1 MKLTNIQQDLV
12 SKSLIAAKI
21 TKNQKKEERQQE
33 LKNLLMNTVNLTKL
47 LEEQIKIFK
56 MKGIYGSENI

>member
-12 SKSLIAAKI
+12 SKSLIATKI

-33 LKNLLMNTVNLTKL
+33 LKNLLINTVNLTKL

-56 MKGIYGSENI
+56 MKGIYGSENL

>member
-56 MKGIYGSENI
+56 MKGIYGSENL